1 MRTVDRLPVAGPR
14 AVRFRHAASTEPGTV
29 TGAPVGQL
37 ALALVALVAITLLTL
52 SLARVHVRR
61 DALVA
66 VARAAVQLTVVAL
79 LIGWVFRHPEA
90 TALYL
95 ALMLGAATW
104 TSVRRVGLGRGSFP
118 ALLLAIFAGAT
129 AAVVPVLASGAL
141 PTRAETVVP
150 FTAQIIGGA
159 MTAASL
165 TGGRLRDDVASEWDV
180 VEGWLALGATTRQ
193 AVAAQARRA
202 VARSLVPALDQ
213 TRSAGI
219 VVLPGAFVGLLL
231 GGASPAEA
239 AQVQLLVLVGL
250 LAAESVAAV
259 VTARLLAGPVGASR
273 PAPDKR

>member
-1 MRTVDRLPVAGPR
+1 MTA
-14 AVRFRHAASTEPGTV
+14 
-29 TGAPVGQL
+29 APVGKL
-37 ALALVALVAITLLTL
+37 AVALVTLVAITLGTL
-52 SLARVHVRR
+52 SLARVDVRR

-90 TALYL
+90 TVLYL
-95 ALMLGAATW
+95 ALMLGAAAW
-104 TSVRRVGLGRGSFP
+104 TSTRRIGLGRASFAP
-118 ALLLAIFAGAT
+118 LLLAIAAGAT

-150 FTAQIIGGA
+150 FAAQIVGGA

-165 TGGRLRDDVASEWDV
+165 AGGRLKDDVAGEWDV
-180 VEGWLALGATTRQ
+180 VEGWLALGARPRQ
-193 AVAAQARRA
+193 AVATQAKRA

-213 TRSAGI
+213 TRNAGI

-259 VTARLLAGPVGASR
+259 VTARLLAGRVGARR
-273 PAPDKR
+273 PGPSGG